1 MSRCPY
7 ADVPCHRV
15 LNARGELA
23 PFPAFGTGDG
33 QRLLLEMEG
42 IPVFPDGRVE
52 LSLYV
57 WRAGA
62 LGAPASMNISER
74 LDKMMNRHYK
84 ALELDKILDLLAGE
98 TGCADAAAMPGG
110 WNRR

>member
-1 MSRCPY
+1 MTFTEQIYALVRRIPAGRVATYGLIALWAGRPRSARAVGAAMSRCPY
-7 ADVPCHRV
+7 TDVPCHRV

-42 IPVFPDGRVE
+42 IPVSPDGRVE

-57 WRAGA
+57 WRPEPWE
-62 LGAPASMNISER
+62 LR
-74 LDKMMNRHYK
+74 L
-84 ALELDKILDLLAGE
+84 
-98 TGCADAAAMPGG
+98 P
-110 WNRR
+110 

>member
-1 MSRCPY
+1 MTFTEQIYALVRRIPAGRVATYGLIALWAGRPRSARAVGAAMSRCPY

-42 IPVFPDGRVE
+42 IPVSPDGRVE

-57 WRAGA
+57 WRPEPWE
-62 LGAPASMNISER
+62 LR
-74 LDKMMNRHYK
+74 L
-84 ALELDKILDLLAGE
+84 
-98 TGCADAAAMPGG
+98 P
-110 WNRR
+110 

>member
-1 MSRCPY
+1 MRTPSLPSGAERPGRTW
-7 ADVPCHRV
+7 P
-15 LNARGELA
+15 

-57 WRAGA
+57 WRPSPGSS
-62 LGAPASMNISER
+62 GSMNISER

-98 TGCADAAAMPGG
+98 TGCADAAAMARG